1 MSNIKRRIVVVTGLL
16 ILSSLAF
23 SRTSPTP
30 GAAAQVGAFPKGVI
44 IAWNAKSGA
53 VPAGWAIC
61 DGTNGTPDLRRRFL
75 MGVATLAD
83 VGQTAGSAAHRHSVI
98 GGTSTARSKPDGWG
112 LGANANR
119 SSSPSV
125 TGLDHSHS
133 FTAVSTEESNIPPSY
148 TVIFLMKL

>member
-30 GAAAQVGAFPKGVI
+30 GPAVQVGSFPKGVI
-44 IAWNAKSGA
+44 IAWNAKSGS

-83 VGQTAGSAAHRHSVI
+83 VGQTPGRASHVHTLS
-98 GGTSTARSKPDGWG
+98 GGTGDARNKPDSWG
-112 LGANANR
+112 FDAAADR
-119 SSSPSV
+119 KHTPAV
-125 TGLDHSHS
+125 AGLDHSHS
-133 FTAVSTEESNIPPSY
+133 LTIISSDASNIPPSY